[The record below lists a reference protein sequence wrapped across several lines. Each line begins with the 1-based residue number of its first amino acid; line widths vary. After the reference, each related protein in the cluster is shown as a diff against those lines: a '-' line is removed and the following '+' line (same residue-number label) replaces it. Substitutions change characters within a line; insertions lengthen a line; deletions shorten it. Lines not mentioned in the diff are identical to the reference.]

1 MSSDMRV
8 PVDVGSGAPDSG
20 TGPAVETGTAPVAG
34 GELYYEAAGSG
45 PAVVLLHE
53 GMLDLTMWDEQFEW
67 LARAGHRVIR
77 YDARGHGRSSPVEGD
92 YAHHEDLRALLAHL
106 GVGRAT
112 LIGHSHGAR
121 VALDSALAHPDTVAA
136 LVLAAPGIS
145 GRTFTDPF
153 LLQHIREQV
162 AAVSAPGGVKR
173 FIEHFLRMWVDG
185 PHREPAQVDPALR
198 ERVRAT
204 ARATVTAHADGMGR
218 GAAFEVGAAH
228 RLAEIRV
235 PTLVMDGDLD
245 STDIS
250 ANAHAVA
257 LAVPGARRAR
267 IPAAGH
273 MVSLEN
279 AEEFDRELA
288 GFLRG
293 AAY

>member
-1 MSSDMRV
+1 MRM
-8 PVDVGSGAPDSG
+8 
-20 TGPAVETGTAPVAG
+20 PAGVEPELFPEPGIESGTAPVAG
-34 GELYYEAAGSG
+34 GELYYEAAGAG

-53 GMLDLTMWDEQFEW
+53 GMLDLTVWDEQFGW
-67 LARAGHRVIR
+67 LARSGYRVVR
-77 YDARGHGRSSPVEGD
+77 YDARGHGRSSVVDGD

-106 GVGRAT
+106 GIARAT
-112 LIGHSHGAR
+112 LVGHSHGAR
-121 VALDSALAHPDTVAA
+121 VALDSALAHPDAVAA

-145 GRTFTDPF
+145 GRAFSDPF
-153 LLQHIREQV
+153 LLHHIREQV
-162 AAVSAPGGVKR
+162 AAVSAPGGVTL

-185 PHREPAQVDPALR
+185 PHREPASVDAGLR
-198 ERVRAT
+198 ERIRAT
-204 ARATVTAHADGMGR
+204 AKATVRAHAEGMGR
-218 GAAFEVGAAH
+218 GTALEVGAAG
-228 RLAEIRV
+228 RLAEISV

-273 MVSLEN
+273 MVHLEN
-279 AEEFDRELA
+279 AAQFDRELA
-288 GFLRG
+288 EFLRG

>member
-1 MSSDMRV
+1 MSSDMRM
-8 PVDVGSGAPDSG
+8 
-20 TGPAVETGTAPVAG
+20 PAGVEPELFPEPGVESGTAPVAG
-34 GELYYEAAGSG
+34 GELYYEAAGAG

-67 LARAGHRVIR
+67 LARSGYRVVR
-77 YDARGHGRSSPVEGD
+77 YDARGHGRSSVVDGD
-92 YAHHEDLRALLAHL
+92 YAHHEDLRALLDHL
-106 GVGRAT
+106 GIARAT
-112 LIGHSHGAR
+112 LVGHSHGAR
-121 VALDSALAHPDTVAA
+121 VALDSALVYPDAVAA

-145 GRTFTDPF
+145 GRAFSDPF
-153 LLQHIREQV
+153 LLHHIREQV
-162 AAVSAPGGVKR
+162 AAVSAPGGVTL
-173 FIEHFLRMWVDG
+173 FVEHFLRMWVDG
-185 PHREPAQVDPALR
+185 PHREPASVDADLR
-198 ERVRAT
+198 ERIRAT
-204 ARATVTAHADGMGR
+204 AKATVRAHAEGMGR
-218 GAAFEVGAAH
+218 GMALEVGAAG

-273 MVSLEN
+273 MVNLEN
-279 AEEFDRELA
+279 AARFDRELA
-288 GFLRG
+288 EFLRG

>member
-1 MSSDMRV
+1 MSSDMRM
-8 PVDVGSGAPDSG
+8 
-20 TGPAVETGTAPVAG
+20 PAGIEPELFPEPGVESGTAPVAG

-53 GMLDLTMWDEQFEW
+53 GMLDLSMWDEQFGW
-67 LARAGHRVIR
+67 LARSGYRVVR
-77 YDARGHGRSSPVEGD
+77 YDARGHGRSSVVDGD

-106 GVGRAT
+106 GIARAT
-112 LIGHSHGAR
+112 LVGHSHGAR
-121 VALDSALAHPDTVAA
+121 VALDSALAYPDAVAA
-136 LVLAAPGIS
+136 LALAAPGIS
-145 GRTFTDPF
+145 GRAFSDPF

-162 AAVSAPGGVKR
+162 AAVSAPGGVTL

-185 PHREPAQVDPALR
+185 PHREPASVDPDLR
-198 ERVRAT
+198 ERIRAT
-204 ARATVTAHADGMGR
+204 AKATVRAHAEGMGR
-218 GAAFEVGAAH
+218 GTALEVGAAG

-257 LAVPGARRAR
+257 LEVPGARRAR

-273 MVSLEN
+273 MVNLEN
-279 AEEFDRELA
+279 AARFDRELA
-288 GFLRG
+288 EFLRG

>member
-1 MSSDMRV
+1 M
-8 PVDVGSGAPDSG
+8 
-20 TGPAVETGTAPVAG
+20 PAGVEPELFPEPGIESGTAPVAG
-34 GELYYEAAGSG
+34 GELYYEAAGAG

-53 GMLDLTMWDEQFEW
+53 GMLDLTVWDEQFGW
-67 LARAGHRVIR
+67 LARSGYRVVR
-77 YDARGHGRSSPVEGD
+77 YDARGHGRSSVVDGD

-106 GVGRAT
+106 GIARAT
-112 LIGHSHGAR
+112 LVGHSHGAR
-121 VALDSALAHPDTVAA
+121 VALDSALAHPDAVAA

-145 GRTFTDPF
+145 GRAFSDPF
-153 LLQHIREQV
+153 LLHHIREQV
-162 AAVSAPGGVKR
+162 AAVSAPGGVTL

-185 PHREPAQVDPALR
+185 PHREPASVDAGLR
-198 ERVRAT
+198 ERIRAT
-204 ARATVTAHADGMGR
+204 AKATVRAHAEGMGR
-218 GAAFEVGAAH
+218 GTALEVGAAG
-228 RLAEIRV
+228 RLAEISV

-273 MVSLEN
+273 MVHLEN
-279 AEEFDRELA
+279 AAQFDRELA
-288 GFLRG
+288 EFLRG

>member
-1 MSSDMRV
+1 MSSDMSV
-8 PVDVGSGAPDSG
+8 PAGIEPG
-20 TGPAVETGTAPVAG
+20 VESGTAPVAG
-34 GELYYEAAGSG
+34 GELYYEAAGAG

-53 GMLDLTMWDEQFEW
+53 GMLDLSMWDEQFGW
-67 LARAGHRVIR
+67 LARSGYRVIR
-77 YDARGHGRSSPVEGD
+77 YDARGHGRSSGVDGD
-92 YAHHEDLRALLAHL
+92 YAHHEDLRALLDRL
-106 GVGRAT
+106 GIARAT
-112 LIGHSHGAR
+112 LVGHSHGAR
-121 VALDSALAHPDTVAA
+121 VALDSALAYPDTVAA

-145 GRTFTDPF
+145 GRAFADPF
-153 LLQHIREQV
+153 LLHHIREQV
-162 AAVSAPGGVKR
+162 TAVSAPGGVKL

-185 PHREPAQVDPALR
+185 PHREPASVDPGLR
-198 ERVRAT
+198 ERIRAT
-204 ARATVTAHADGMGR
+204 ADATVRAHAEGMGR
-218 GAAFEVGAAH
+218 GMALEVGAAD

-273 MVSLEN
+273 MVNLEN
-279 AEEFDRELA
+279 AAQFDRELA
-288 GFLRG
+288 EFLRG

>member
-1 MSSDMRV
+1 MRM
-8 PVDVGSGAPDSG
+8 
-20 TGPAVETGTAPVAG
+20 PAGIEPELFPEPGVESGTAPVAG

-53 GMLDLTMWDEQFEW
+53 GMLDLSMWDEQFGW
-67 LARAGHRVIR
+67 LARSGYRVVR
-77 YDARGHGRSSPVEGD
+77 YDARGHGRSSVVDGD

-106 GVGRAT
+106 GIARAT
-112 LIGHSHGAR
+112 LVGHSHGAR
-121 VALDSALAHPDTVAA
+121 VALDSALAYPDAVAA
-136 LVLAAPGIS
+136 LALAAPGIS
-145 GRTFTDPF
+145 GRAFSDPF

-162 AAVSAPGGVKR
+162 AAVSAPGGVTL

-185 PHREPAQVDPALR
+185 PHREPASVDPDLR
-198 ERVRAT
+198 ERIRAT
-204 ARATVTAHADGMGR
+204 AKATVRAHAEGMGR
-218 GAAFEVGAAH
+218 GTALEVGAAG

-257 LAVPGARRAR
+257 LEVPGARRAR

-273 MVSLEN
+273 MVNLEN
-279 AEEFDRELA
+279 AARFDRELA
-288 GFLRG
+288 EFLRG

>member
-1 MSSDMRV
+1 MRM
-8 PVDVGSGAPDSG
+8 
-20 TGPAVETGTAPVAG
+20 PAGIEPEPFPEPGVESGTAPVADG
-34 GELYYEAAGSG
+34 ALYYEAAGTG

-53 GMLDLTMWDEQFEW
+53 GMLDLTMWDEQFAW
-67 LARAGHRVIR
+67 LARSGYRVVR
-77 YDARGHGRSSPVEGD
+77 YDMRGHGRSSVVDGD

-106 GVGRAT
+106 GIARAT
-112 LIGHSHGAR
+112 LVGHSHGAR
-121 VALDSALAHPDTVAA
+121 VALDSALAYPDAVTA

-145 GRTFTDPF
+145 GRAFSDPF

-162 AAVSAPGGVKR
+162 SAVSATGGVTL

-185 PHREPAQVDPALR
+185 PHREPASVDADVR
-198 ERVRAT
+198 ERIRVT
-204 ARATVTAHADGMGR
+204 ARATVRAHAEGMGR
-218 GAAFEVGAAH
+218 GTALEVGAAD

-257 LAVPGARRAR
+257 LSVPGARRAR

-273 MVSLEN
+273 MVNLEN
-279 AEEFDRELA
+279 AERFDRELA
-288 GFLRG
+288 EFLRG

>member
-1 MSSDMRV
+1 MSSDMRMSADIEPEWFPEPGV
-8 PVDVGSGAPDSG
+8 AS
-20 TGPAVETGTAPVAG
+20 GTAPVAG
-34 GELYYEAAGSG
+34 GELYYEAAGAG

-67 LARAGHRVIR
+67 LARSGYRVIR
-77 YDARGHGRSSPVEGD
+77 YDARGHGRSSVVDGE

-106 GVGRAT
+106 SIARAT
-112 LIGHSHGAR
+112 LVGHSHGAR
-121 VALDSALAHPDTVAA
+121 VALDSALAHPDAVAA

-145 GRTFTDPF
+145 GRAFSDPF
-153 LLQHIREQV
+153 LLHHIREQV
-162 AAVSAPGGVKR
+162 AAVSAPGGVTL

-185 PHREPAQVDPALR
+185 PHREPTAVDTDLR
-198 ERVRAT
+198 ERIRVT
-204 ARATVTAHADGMGR
+204 ARATVRAHAEGMGR
-218 GAAFEVGAAH
+218 GTALEVGAAD
-228 RLAEIRV
+228 RLAEIGV

-250 ANAHAVA
+250 ANAHAIA

-273 MVSLEN
+273 LVNLEN
-279 AEEFDRELA
+279 AALFDRELA
-288 GFLRG
+288 EFLRG

>member
-1 MSSDMRV
+1 MRM
-8 PVDVGSGAPDSG
+8 PADFGAAAPEPAG
-20 TGPAVETGTAPVAG
+20 TDPGVETGTAPVAG

-45 PAVVLLHE
+45 PVLVLLHE
-53 GMLDLTMWDEQFEW
+53 GMLDLTMWDEQFHW
-67 LARAGHRVIR
+67 LARAGYRVVR
-77 YDARGHGRSSPVEGD
+77 YDARGHGRSSLVDGE

-106 GVGRAT
+106 GVARAT

-121 VALDSALAHPDTVAA
+121 VALDCALAYPDAVAA

-145 GRTFTDPF
+145 GRSFSDPF
-153 LLQHIREQV
+153 LLEHIREQV
-162 AAVSAPGGVKR
+162 AAVSLPGGVKL

-185 PHREPAQVDPALR
+185 PHRDPAAVDPALR
-198 ERVRAT
+198 ERIRAT
-204 ARATVTAHADGMGR
+204 ALATVTAHAEGMGR
-218 GAAFEVGAAH
+218 GAAFEVGAAD

-273 MVSLEN
+273 MVNLEN
-279 AEEFDRELA
+279 AAEFDRELA
-288 GFLRG
+288 EFLRT

>member
-1 MSSDMRV
+1 MRM
-8 PVDVGSGAPDSG
+8 
-20 TGPAVETGTAPVAG
+20 PAGVEPELFPEPGVESGTAPVAG
-34 GELYYEAAGSG
+34 GELYYEAAGAG

-67 LARAGHRVIR
+67 LARSGYRVVR
-77 YDARGHGRSSPVEGD
+77 YDARGHGRSSVVDGD
-92 YAHHEDLRALLAHL
+92 YAHHEDLRALLDHL
-106 GVGRAT
+106 GIARAT
-112 LIGHSHGAR
+112 LVGHSHGAR
-121 VALDSALAHPDTVAA
+121 VALDSALVYPDAVAA

-145 GRTFTDPF
+145 GRAFSDPF
-153 LLQHIREQV
+153 LLHHIREQV
-162 AAVSAPGGVKR
+162 AAVSAPGGVTL
-173 FIEHFLRMWVDG
+173 FVEHFLRMWVDG
-185 PHREPAQVDPALR
+185 PHREPASVDADLR
-198 ERVRAT
+198 ERIRAT
-204 ARATVTAHADGMGR
+204 AKATVRAHAEGMGR
-218 GAAFEVGAAH
+218 GMALEVGAAG

-273 MVSLEN
+273 MVNLEN
-279 AEEFDRELA
+279 AARFDRELA
-288 GFLRG
+288 EFLRG

>member
-1 MSSDMRV
+1 MRMPAV
-8 PVDVGSGAPDSG
+8 VGPDAQGVTG
-20 TGPAVETGTAPVAG
+20 TGPHVESGTAPVAG
-34 GELYYEAAGSG
+34 GELYYEAAGAG
-45 PAVVLLHE
+45 PVLVLLHE
-53 GMLDLTMWDEQFEW
+53 GMLDRTMWDEQFDR
-67 LARAGHRVIR
+67 LARTGHRVIR
-77 YDARGHGRSSPVEGD
+77 YDARGHGRSSPVDGD
-92 YAHHEDLRALLAHL
+92 YAHHEDLRALLGHL
-106 GVGRAT
+106 GVGHAT

-121 VALDSALAHPDTVAA
+121 VALDTALTYPDAVAA

-145 GRTFTDPF
+145 GRTFSDPF
-153 LLQHIREQV
+153 LLHHIREQV
-162 AAVSAPGGVKR
+162 AAVSAPGGVTL

-185 PHREPAQVDPALR
+185 PHRDPAAVDPVLR

-204 ARATVTAHADGMGR
+204 AAATVTAHAEGMGR
-218 GAAFEVGAAH
+218 GTALEAGAAD
-228 RLAEIRV
+228 RLADIRV

-273 MVSLEN
+273 MVHLEN

>member
-1 MSSDMRV
+1 MSSDMRM
-8 PVDVGSGAPDSG
+8 
-20 TGPAVETGTAPVAG
+20 PAGVEPELFPEPGIESGTAPVAG
-34 GELYYEAAGSG
+34 GELYYEAAGAG

-53 GMLDLTMWDEQFEW
+53 GMLDLTVWDEQFGW
-67 LARAGHRVIR
+67 LARSGYRVVR
-77 YDARGHGRSSPVEGD
+77 YDARGHGRSSVVDGD

-106 GVGRAT
+106 GIARAT
-112 LIGHSHGAR
+112 LVGHSHGAR
-121 VALDSALAHPDTVAA
+121 VALDSALAHPDAVAA

-145 GRTFTDPF
+145 GRAFSDPF
-153 LLQHIREQV
+153 LLHHIREQV
-162 AAVSAPGGVKR
+162 AAVSAPGGVTL

-185 PHREPAQVDPALR
+185 PHREPASVDAGLR
-198 ERVRAT
+198 ERIRAT
-204 ARATVTAHADGMGR
+204 AKATVRAHAEGMGR
-218 GAAFEVGAAH
+218 GTALEVGAAG
-228 RLAEIRV
+228 RLAEISV

-273 MVSLEN
+273 MVHLEN
-279 AEEFDRELA
+279 AAQFDRELA
-288 GFLRG
+288 EFLRG